1 LLARRVESIP
11 RAQRRFFLFRV
22 YKLSYPYAPPCFQ
35 CPFSSLK
42 QMREVNEASQKHW
55 VVCHLYA
62 DHVANSDLAHA
73 LLERFARTFKAV
85 KCLRI
90 KVRDGLVVK

>member
-1 LLARRVESIP
+1 
-11 RAQRRFFLFRV
+11 
-22 YKLSYPYAPPCFQ
+22 
-35 CPFSSLK
+35 
-42 QMREVNEASQKHW
+42 MREVNEASQKHW

-73 LLERFARTFKAV
+73 LLEGFARKFKAV

-90 KVRDGLVVK
+90 KVRDNLLFV